1 MANVENTIGA
11 ILVGALVSALLSGTV
26 TTQAFLYLR
35 IYGGDDYK
43 RNNVIAFTL
52 WFVNMSLVLGYL
64 KGSHVPLRIL
74 DSLHLSMIFA
84 SCWIYLIRHYGDS
97 DIYDYIPWTIA
108 LTVAITAIV
117 TLISHC
123 FFAHRIYM
131 LSGCSCLLTAPIVLL
146 AFGRLTAALV
156 STSEMI
162 TLHSYGAFVDQV
174 GWVFTTGLSLST
186 GVDVII
192 TTTLIVLLQRSRTGF
207 STVTDKLID
216 VVTLYTFETGLL
228 TSITTAV
235 SLICWLTMPR
245 NLVFLALHFCI
256 SKLYATSTLATL
268 NARKSLRKRTRPSD
282 QHILPIISSLH
293 EAQSQTQRGPGESTV
308 RRGSSLGPWSGRPLN
323 DVVAVL
329 QESQLKDP
337 SEPSA
342 TSNLSLSAAAAVRIR
357 TVSRTESKEE
367 EGDSAMEDLNA
378 GLGLA
383 ELGLGRSLGMGWERH
398 RPTRAMSVPPR
409 TTRKRTRSF

>member
-26 TTQAFLYLR
+26 TTQAVLYLR

-52 WFVNMSLVLGYL
+52 WFVNASLVLGC
-64 KGSHVPLRIL
+64 GGGAHVPFRML
-74 DSLHLSMIFA
+74 DNLHIAMTFA

-97 DIYDYIPWTIA
+97 EIYDYIPWTIA

-131 LSGCSCLLTAPIVLL
+131 LSGCSWLITTPIVLL

-162 TLHSYGAFVDQV
+162 TLHSYGAFVDRV

-186 GVDVII
+186 GVDVLI

-228 TSITTAV
+228 T
-235 SLICWLTMPR
+235 R
-245 NLVFLALHFCI
+245 
-256 SKLYATSTLATL
+256 L

-308 RRGSSLGPWSGRPLN
+308 RLGLLPSSSSGRRLN
-323 DVVAVL
+323 DVVAVTVVVDVNVM

-337 SEPSA
+337 SSEPSA
-342 TSNLSLSAAAAVRIR
+342 SSNVNFNLSAAAAAVRIR
-357 TVSRTESKEE
+357 TVSKEE
-367 EGDSAMEDLNA
+367 EDDDEEDARDVAAMQDLNVNLNA

-383 ELGLGRSLGMGWERH
+383 EFGLGRRGMGRGWERHH

>member
-43 RNNVIAFTL
+43 RNTVIACTL
-52 WFVNMSLVLGYL
+52 WM
-64 KGSHVPLRIL
+64 L
-74 DSLHLSMIFA
+74 DCLHFSMAFA

-97 DIYDYIPWTIA
+97 EIYDYIPWTIA

-131 LSGCSCLLTAPIVLL
+131 LSGCSWLLTAPIVFL

-156 STSEMI
+156 STSEM
-162 TLHSYGAFVDQV
+162 LSLRSYSAFVDRV

-186 GVDVII
+186 GVDVLI
-192 TTTLIVLLQRSRTGF
+192 TITLIVLLQRSRTGF

-216 VVTLYTFETGLL
+216 VVTLYTIETGLL

-245 NLVFLALHFCI
+245 NLVFLALHFSI

-268 NARKSLRKRTRPSD
+268 NARKSLRKRTRQPD

-293 EAQSQTQRGPGESTV
+293 EAQSQTQREPGEST
-308 RRGSSLGPWSGRPLN
+308 
-323 DVVAVL
+323 
-329 QESQLKDP
+329 ESQLKDP
-337 SEPSA
+337 SEPGAS
-342 TSNLSLSAAAAVRIR
+342 SNVNLNVPTRRVR
-357 TVSRTESKEE
+357 TVSRTDSKEE
-367 EGDSAMEDLNA
+367 EEEEEEENNPSIIAAMEDLNA

-383 ELGLGRSLGMGWERH
+383 ELGLGGRGRGMGWGRRH

-409 TTRKRTRSF
+409 TTRKWTRSF